1 MERIIEMNPL
11 MHEAR
16 LAAIVGALMIGGVA
30 AQAAAVVPPIHKAG
44 PVEYL
49 SGGLGLDES
58 KAINNVSQQWP
69 LTLEFAV
76 QYMHRANFAADVK
89 VVILDAKGQALLRA
103 DSEGPFFMARLVPG
117 EYVVVATLAG
127 KIRSKKVVV
136 TPAHSAK
143 LVFEWPTDTGESH
156 S

>member
-1 MERIIEMNPL
+1 MKPL
-11 MHEAR
+11 IHEAR
-16 LAAIVGALMIGGVA
+16 LAVIVGALMIGGVA
-30 AQAAAVVPPIHKAG
+30 VQAATVLPPIHKAG

-49 SGGLGLDES
+49 SGGLGLEES
-58 KAINNVSQQWP
+58 KAINNVSKQWP

-89 VVILDAKGQALLRA
+89 VVILDVKGQALLRV
-103 DSEGPFFMARLVPG
+103 DSEGPFFMARLAPG

-136 TPAHSAK
+136 TPEHSAK
-143 LVFEWPTDTGESH
+143 VVFEWPTDTGESH